1 MTNHS
6 INYSLK
12 EEGEVIMSDH
22 SKPQIPEK
30 VVEVVVDS
38 IFKKNGVKPE
48 ELKKNLSDEQKKM
61 LKEMVED
68 LKKQVDQF
76 NNKNKIE
83 TSE

>member
-1 MTNHS
+1 
-6 INYSLK
+6 
-12 EEGEVIMSDH
+12 MSDH